1 MKGGK
6 KMKPE
11 MKVREKLRKIWRK
24 FFPEKVKVT
33 PERVVILIDGEN
45 LWYSLIEL
53 GNLEISDFKE
63 FKNRLVGGKELARLP
78 VYYRSVDMEEPE
90 QTLKIFGFLAYLE
103 NQRYE
108 VKYKPLLKGK
118 EPKSE
123 IDPLIAVDICRMAL
137 EKDVSTII
145 LVSGDRHFVEALVFA
160 KERGKKIRVVSTAP
174 SKELKKVS
182 DEVLDLKEIIR
193 GITRKSKIEE
203 KRAEALEKIKEGKK
217 ISLPKLEEIPK
228 N

>member
-1 MKGGK
+1 MKR
-6 KMKPE
+6 E

-24 FFPEKVKVT
+24 FFPEKVKVI
-33 PERVVILIDGEN
+33 PEKVAILIDGEN

-63 FKNRLVGGKELARLP
+63 FKNRLAGGKELARLP

-90 QTLKIFGFLAYLE
+90 KTLKILGFLTYLE

-137 EKDVSTII
+137 EKGITTII

-160 KERGKKIRVVSTAP
+160 KERGKKIKVVSTAP
-174 SKELKKVS
+174 SRELKKIS
-182 DEVLDLKEIIR
+182 DEVLDLKEMIK
-193 GITRKSKIEE
+193 GITQKSKIEE
-203 KRAEALEKIKEGKK
+203 KRAEALEKLNKSGKK
-217 ISLPKLEEIPK
+217 IILPTLEEIPE